1 MEKFEKRVFVEDL
14 MHAFNLKLVS
24 GSEESLKRWIV
35 VPDVNRPGL
44 ELCED
49 YIDIDLKRVNI
60 LGNKEIRYLSR
71 FEYEELRNKF
81 EKITDAYSPCI
92 IIAAGN
98 KAPQALIDLAKDRD
112 FPVFETELPT
122 YRISVDITAYLDS
135 LLANSISK
143 HGVLVSI
150 YGIGVLITGE
160 SGVGKSEL
168 ALELIKKGHFLVA
181 DDLVEIKRI
190 HNELQGEAN
199 KNLKNFL
206 EIRGIGIIDARIM
219 FGASS
224 IVDDIKISLIINIE
238 KYKENIEYDRIGS
251 DDTLSSEEILGLN
264 IPKLNLPIK
273 EGRVLSVLVEAAVMD
288 FRLKNQGYNGAK
300 IFLEGIDKAMLQN
313 TIKEE

>member
-24 GSEESLKRWIV
+24 GSKESLKRWIV

-143 HGVLVSI
+143 HGVLLSI

-199 KNLKNFL
+199 KHLKNFL

-251 DDTLSSEEILGLN
+251 EDTLSSEEILGLN

-313 TIKEE
+313 TTKEE

>member
-251 DDTLSSEEILGLN
+251 EDTLGSEEILGLN

>member
-143 HGVLVSI
+143 HGVLLSI

-199 KNLKNFL
+199 KHLKNFL

-251 DDTLSSEEILGLN
+251 EDTLSSEEILGLN

-313 TIKEE
+313 TTKEE